1 MSVDLPVSQSLLFV
15 FLCLCLSLSLCLFL
29 VLSVSL
35 SLSVS
40 PCIYMYICNM
50 LDGKIEGVTM
60 ERASISALFVSL
72 ACTMSCQLNR
82 PTESDGHRHIQSG
95 GDSHR

>member
-1 MSVDLPVSQSLLFV
+1 
-15 FLCLCLSLSLCLFL
+15 
-29 VLSVSL
+29 
-35 SLSVS
+35 
-40 PCIYMYICNM
+40 MYICNM
-50 LDGKIEGVTM
+50 LDGKIDGVTM
-60 ERASISALFVSL
+60 ELASISALFVSL